1 MFDFFNSPRHVLSL
15 SNKVLALGLIMLL
28 VGLVGAYGLEN
39 QFSLVALV
47 MLHSL
52 VILGPTLLKIGYVM
66 RLLAQ
71 SRMGN
76 PQKEIASVRI

>member
-1 MFDFFNSPRHVLSL
+1 MFNFFNSPRNVLSL

-28 VGLVGAYGLEN
+28 VGIVGAYGFES
-39 QFSLVALV
+39 QFSLVSLV
-47 MLHSL
+47 MMHSL

-71 SRMGN
+71 YRMRN
-76 PQKEIASVRI
+76 AEKEIVSVHI